1 VDRLARG
8 AIEVDG
14 RSPAIPRVRIAGGG
28 LAGLAAAA
36 ALGSLGFHVDLH
48 EARPFLGGR
57 ATSFPLSPSEEDS
70 ERIDNCQHVLLRCCD
85 NLLDFYRR
93 CGVEDKIRFYGR
105 LNFVR
110 PGGAVDVLKPGV
122 LPAPLHLLGSFVRFR
137 PLSASDRWLVARA
150 LAALLRERRRFDLDS
165 FTMGQWLAEKQ
176 MTRQAIDR
184 FWRPILVSAL
194 NEEPERAS
202 ALPAFQVFRQGL
214 LASRRSYQMG
224 VPAVPLADLYSAALE
239 ARLGRE
245 VRVHLRST
253 VERLDPD
260 SGEADFYISAVPFER
275 VESLIPGLRFRLAK
289 FEHSPITGVHLWYDR
304 PLTDL
309 PHAVLLDRTLQW
321 LFRKS
326 ETYVLAVVSA
336 SRSLLEKSKAE
347 IVELAAG
354 ELREF
359 FPASQ
364 SAKLLRS
371 HVVKETRATYSAVP
385 GLESQRPATETIYPN
400 VFLAGDWTSTG
411 WPATMEGAV
420 RSGYRAAEAVA
431 RAAGIEA
438 RFVV

>member
-1 VDRLARG
+1 MIV
-8 AIEVDG
+8 
-14 RSPAIPRVRIAGGG
+14 GGG

-36 ALGSLGFHVDLH
+36 ALGSLGFSVDLH

-57 ATSFPLSPSEEDS
+57 ATSFPLSPSQEDS

-93 CGVEDKIRFYGR
+93 CGVEDKIRFYDR

-110 PGGAVDVLKPGV
+110 PGGAVDVLAPGP
-122 LPAPLHLLGSFVRFR
+122 LPAPLHMLGSFLRFQAL
-137 PLSASDRWLVARA
+137 PFGDRWRVMRA
-150 LAALLRERRRFDLDS
+150 LGALLRERRRADLDT
-165 FTMGQWLAEKQ
+165 FTMGDWLLEKQ
-176 MTRQAIDR
+176 MTPEAVDR

-202 ALPAFQVFRQGL
+202 ALPAFQVFWQGL
-214 LASRRSYQMG
+214 LASRHSYQMG

-239 ARLGRE
+239 ARLGRA

-253 VERLDPD
+253 VERLDPE
-260 SGEADFYISAVPFER
+260 GGPAEFYISAVPFER
-275 VESLIPGLRFRLAK
+275 VEALVPGLGLRLGR
-289 FEHSPITGVHLWYDR
+289 FEHSPITGIHLWYDR

-326 ETYVLAVVSA
+326 DTYLLAVVSA
-336 SRSLLEKSKAE
+336 SRSLLEKSRAE
-347 IVELAAG
+347 IVEMADG

-359 FPASQ
+359 FPQAGE
-364 SAKLLRS
+364 AKLVRS

-385 GLESQRPATETIYPN
+385 GLESLRPKAETIHPN
-400 VFLAGDWTSTG
+400 VFLAGDWTDTG

-431 RAAGIEA
+431 RAAGVEVS
-438 RFVV
+438 FVK